1 MIDFM
6 ISEIRK
12 HNGKRSYSCA
22 SYYLELEVLHFDC
35 TLLLLSGL
43 RAVAWSIMRWAW
55 SIMRRLSQLCLSPIG
70 YSNLRF
76 KSTSFDDGN
85 LDLSACLH

>member
-22 SYYLELEVLHFDC
+22 SYYLELEVLTSTARFCSSVDSE
-35 TLLLLSGL
+35 LLLGRS
-43 RAVAWSIMRWAW
+43 
-55 SIMRRLSQLCLSPIG
+55 
-70 YSNLRF
+70 
-76 KSTSFDDGN
+76 
-85 LDLSACLH
+85 